1 MKRILR
7 DRLELHETFCEI
19 LGNRNVYFQPPTS
32 VKMSYPAIRY
42 GRAKIQSNYANNQN
56 YMKYTRY
63 EVTLI
68 TKDPDNEF
76 IEDILDLP
84 LCGHDRSYQADNLN
98 HDVFTIYV

>member
-1 MKRILR
+1 MKRIPKS
-7 DRLELHETFCEI
+7 RLELHEIFCEI
-19 LGNRNVYFQPPTS
+19 LGTRNVYFQPPTS

-42 GRAKIQSNYANNQN
+42 GRAKIQTNHANNDN
-56 YMKYTRY
+56 YIKHTRY

-68 TKDPDNEF
+68 SKDPDSEF
-76 IEDILDLP
+76 IEDILNLP